1 MKKLSHI
8 YALVVAV
15 IFAACADNTFVD
27 KRPVVDADHMLIT
40 FRTEIPDMQVVTT
53 RNADPDGLGIQS
65 LSLLCFDEAGD
76 FISRVTLNPSVDA
89 DMLGGRFEAVV
100 PQYTKIIHFV
110 ANQNFESFNEP
121 GSVGKHENTIIP
133 GLVSSSS
140 MLVYWGR
147 VECPAG
153 QELDAYIQAEFN
165 DPDNGKAV
173 PLVSQP
179 GQNHCRKW

>member
-100 PQYTKIIHFV
+100 PQYTKIR
-110 ANQNFESFNEP
+110 E
-121 GSVGKHENTIIP
+121 
-133 GLVSSSS
+133 SSS
-140 MLVYWGR
+140 
-147 VECPAG
+147 
-153 QELDAYIQAEFN
+153 
-165 DPDNGKAV
+165 
-173 PLVSQP
+173 
-179 GQNHCRKW
+179 RK